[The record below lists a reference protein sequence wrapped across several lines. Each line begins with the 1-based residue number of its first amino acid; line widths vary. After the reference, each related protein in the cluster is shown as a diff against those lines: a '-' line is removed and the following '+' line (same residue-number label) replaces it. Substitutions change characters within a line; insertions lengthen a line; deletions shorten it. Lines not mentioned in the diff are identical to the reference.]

1 MTETDVRKTDAAVRK
16 NLLAL
21 LAGIEAHMTFEEAVA
36 GFPDEAINRRAPNVT
51 YSPWQLLEHMR
62 LTQADILEY
71 VINPAYVEQSW
82 PDDYWPHSDATATPA
97 EFAETIRKC
106 LADREALS
114 DLVKDRDRDLL
125 AVIPNSPGHT
135 LLREVRIA
143 ADHTAYHVGEFAILR
158 QVMGTWP
165 PGH

>member
-1 MTETDVRKTDAAVRK
+1 MTETDGRKVDATHRK
-16 NLLAL
+16 NLVAL

-36 GFPDEAINRRAPNVT
+36 EFPDEAINGRAPNVT
-51 YSPWQLLEHMR
+51 YTPWQLLEHIRM
-62 LTQADILEY
+62 TQQDILDY
-71 VINPAYVEQSW
+71 VVNPSYVERPWPVGYW
-82 PDDYWPHSDATATPA
+82 PDPDATATPA
-97 EFAETIRKC
+97 QFAETIRRC
-106 LADREALS
+106 IADRDALT
-114 DLVKDRDRDLL
+114 DLVKDRARDLL
-125 AVIPNSPGHT
+125 AIIPNSPGHT